1 MADGGLC
8 ELFADDRDFRHV
20 VVDADELFSIIETW
34 EECINGAGAA
44 SSAAAAGGVDEA
56 AANDVVVGARTAA
69 NARRREGRDENKG
82 RGGCGPPVQ
91 KKQKGPSSVTSP
103 VAATSSD
110 NDGGAAKI
118 SHITVERNRRKQMN
132 EHLGVLRSLMPCFYV
147 KRGDQASIIGGVV
160 DYIKEL
166 QQVLRS
172 LEAKKNRKAYA
183 DQVLVSPRLPVV
195 KSTPPISPRLAAAV
209 PISPRTPTR
218 PGSPYKPGAVGV
230 SARPLHHTAAAT
242 SAYSYSMSP
251 AMTPTS
257 SSSTTTQYS
266 HHERLSPQRQPPA
279 PPFLPTLDSLV
290 TELAARA
297 ARAARRLS
305 TGATGLLAPDVKVE
319 FAGANLVLKT
329 VSHRAPGQAIKIIA
343 ALESLS
349 LEILHVSISTVDDI
363 TVLSFT
369 IKIGID
375 CELSAEELVQEI
387 QQTFFPGFHPL
398 GLGSGIHIDGGS
410 VWLGGA
416 LAQQGYDGDNI
427 IRIQGTDRTTSSSVG
442 SCPWHG
448 LESGSARAK
457 GWRGSRLSSGWGW
470 PWWRRGLPVISL
482 DDLVDEFFRARAE
495 SEDDDEVVVR
505 GEEAHGRLRFPT
517 PAEKGGSWSQCRQ
530 RSAGVGGGGGAPTKR
545 CAPVPVF
552 RRSSCSG
559 QAVRPIEQQ

>member
-8 ELFADDRDFRHV
+8 ELLADDRDFRHV
-20 VVDADELFSIIETW
+20 VVDADDLFSIIETW

-44 SSAAAAGGVDEA
+44 SSAAAGGGVGEA
-56 AANDVVVGARTAA
+56 AANDVVVGARTVA
-69 NARRREGRDENKG
+69 NASRWEGRDEDKG

-103 VAATSSD
+103 VAATTSD
-110 NDGGAAKI
+110 NDSGAAKI

-183 DQVLVSPRLPVV
+183 DQVLVSPRLPV
-195 KSTPPISPRLAAAV
+195 KSTPPISPRMAAAV

-218 PGSPYKPGAVGV
+218 PGSPYKTGAVGV
-230 SARPLHHTAAAT
+230 SARPLHPAAAT

-266 HHERLSPQRQPPA
+266 HHELSLSPQPQA

-297 ARAARRLS
+297 ACRLS
-305 TGATGLLAPDVKVE
+305 AGAAGGLLAPDVKVE

-369 IKIGID
+369 IKIGIE

-387 QQTFFPGFHPL
+387 QQTFL
-398 GLGSGIHIDGGS
+398 
-410 VWLGGA
+410 
-416 LAQQGYDGDNI
+416 
-427 IRIQGTDRTTSSSVG
+427 
-442 SCPWHG
+442 
-448 LESGSARAK
+448 
-457 GWRGSRLSSGWGW
+457 
-470 PWWRRGLPVISL
+470 
-482 DDLVDEFFRARAE
+482 
-495 SEDDDEVVVR
+495 
-505 GEEAHGRLRFPT
+505 
-517 PAEKGGSWSQCRQ
+517 
-530 RSAGVGGGGGAPTKR
+530 
-545 CAPVPVF
+545 
-552 RRSSCSG
+552 
-559 QAVRPIEQQ
+559 